1 MSALLRHGP
10 RWSRGIRRPRTALRR
25 PSVVTGRS
33 RPAVLATVLLLV
45 VVSGGLAVTTGA
57 RPGAGRP
64 VTHPVATSVGPP
76 GAAFSTGYASGAA
89 EATGPVVELG
99 RAGVADVS
107 GLLGPST
114 AAGPVPPFTMPSAEQ
129 PGGVVPTTTV
139 PPLAL
144 SGPVPAAGRGTF
156 GYDDRA
162 GATLGR
168 SGVLRRYRVA
178 VENGSGEDVRDF
190 SDQVQAALTGP
201 GSWVD
206 GGQLRLRRVPGDA
219 PYDFTV
225 QLATR
230 STAGRLCR
238 AGGVDIRVG
247 GVPYTSCRAP
257 GRVIINLDR
266 WRMSVPHFVRAGVPL
281 ALYRTYVVNHEVGH
295 QLGHRHEGCPGAG
308 RPAPVMQQQSLFLR
322 GCTANPWP
330 YLDGRRYTG
339 PAL

>member
-1 MSALLRHGP
+1 MTALLRHGL
-10 RWSRGIRRPRTALRR
+10 RWARGIRRPGTVLRR
-25 PSVVTGRS
+25 PSVFTGRP
-33 RPAVLATVLLLV
+33 RPAVSATVLLLV

-57 RPGAGRP
+57 GSGTGRLVARP
-64 VTHPVATSVGPP
+64 VVTP
-76 GAAFSTGYASGAA
+76 GGSA
-89 EATGPVVELG
+89 ATGNASDAVGSAGDFG
-99 RAGVADVS
+99 RAGPAD
-107 GLLGPST
+107 GAGPPD
-114 AAGPVPPFTMPSAEQ
+114 AAGPVPPVAVPSAEQ
-129 PGGVVPTTTV
+129 AGADGPTTAV

-144 SGPVPAAGRGTF
+144 SGPVPATGRGTF
-156 GYDDRA
+156 AYDDRA

-178 VENGSGEDVRDF
+178 VEVGSGEDVRDF
-190 SDQVQAALTGP
+190 SDQVQAALAGP

-206 GGQLRLRRVPGDA
+206 GGRLRLRRVPGDA

-230 STAGRLCR
+230 NTAGRLCR

-247 GVPYTSCRAP
+247 GVPFTSCRAP
-257 GRVIINLDR
+257 GKVIINLDR
-266 WRMSVPHFVRAGVPL
+266 WRTSVPHFVRAGVPL

-330 YLDGRRYTG
+330 YLDGRRYAG
-339 PAL
+339 PAR